1 MKKILAIDD
10 IYDNLFVLE
19 ALIHEAFPE
28 IVFYSALSGMDGIDL
43 CLSEKPDVVLLDIF
57 MPVMDGYDVCK
68 TLKNNDLLKHIPV
81 VMITAAQNERDV
93 RIKALECG
101 ADAFLTKPLELPE
114 LIAQIRSMLRIKEAE
129 DQKML
134 EKQQLEELVRQRTE
148 ALEKELEQRKKAEQ
162 KLQFAF
168 DELDKVFFRDVIER
182 NKAEESIRK
191 AEKYYRS
198 LIEKA
203 TDGIVL
209 VGKDNRISYTSPAAK
224 RMFGYQVDDL
234 DFPDPV
240 ASTYPNDL
248 PTVLAALQKIIDT
261 PSFVP
266 ILEYRFKKKNGEW
279 LWVEST
285 YSNLLSDPGIEAI
298 VINFRDISERKRA
311 EEILR
316 DNEKRF
322 RVIFENVPIG
332 MFQSTLEGKLIFVN
346 PAFADMFGYDSPE
359 DCLEIVNRSNVADV
373 LYKDPERRPYYLNQI
388 ELSDNK
394 WEIFENRYHRKDR
407 SIFDGILSFGKR
419 QESISGDLYLY
430 GFVQDIT
437 HQTKIGETQQFLNS
451 AGWAN
456 SE

>member
-1 MKKILAIDD
+1 M
-10 IYDNLFVLE
+10 LF
-19 ALIHEAFPE
+19 
-28 IVFYSALSGMDGIDL
+28 
-43 CLSEKPDVVLLDIF
+43 
-57 MPVMDGYDVCK
+57 
-68 TLKNNDLLKHIPV
+68 
-81 VMITAAQNERDV
+81 
-93 RIKALECG
+93 
-101 ADAFLTKPLELPE
+101 
-114 LIAQIRSMLRIKEAE
+114 RS
-129 DQKML
+129 
-134 EKQQLEELVRQRTE
+134 QRTE
-148 ALEKELEQRKKAEQ
+148 ALEKELEQRRKAEQ

-209 VGKDNRISYTSPAAK
+209 VGKEGRITYTSPAAK
-224 RMFGYQVDDL
+224 RMFGYNDDTV

-240 ASTYPNDL
+240 ATTHPDDL
-248 PTVLAALQKIIDT
+248 PTVLAALQKIIET
-261 PSFVP
+261 PSYVP
-266 ILEYRFKKKNGEW
+266 TLDYRFKSNKGEW

-285 YSNLLSDPGIEAI
+285 YTNLLSEPGIEAI

-316 DNEKRF
+316 ENEKRF

-332 MFQSTLEGKLIFVN
+332 MFQSTVEGKLIFVN

-359 DCLEIVNRSNVADV
+359 ECLEFVNKSNVADV
-373 LYKDPERRPYYLNQI
+373 LYKDPERRPFYLDQI

-419 QESISGDLYLY
+419 QETISGDLYLY

-437 HQTKIGETQQFLNS
+437 LKTKIEETDRKSTRLNS
-451 AGWAN
+451 
-456 SE
+456 SH